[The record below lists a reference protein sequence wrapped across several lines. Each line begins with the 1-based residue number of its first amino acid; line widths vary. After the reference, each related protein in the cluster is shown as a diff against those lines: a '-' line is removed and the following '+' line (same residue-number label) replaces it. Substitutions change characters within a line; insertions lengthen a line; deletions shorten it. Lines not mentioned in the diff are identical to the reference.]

1 MADTEIDYS
10 TYMQQAQVFL
20 KGERVYEN
28 IKGET
33 GPCVYPALHLYLSSL
48 LSFCTNRGTDI
59 KRAQFIYLGIYTICQ
74 VAVMAT
80 YKAAQIPPVFL
91 PLLIM
96 SKRLHSIFVLRLF
109 NDCWAMTFFYIGVTF
124 MCKGRWRLGSTFY
137 SLALAVKM
145 NILLYAPAM
154 TVVYL
159 RALGLQRS
167 VLEAFRVILIQGII
181 AFPFLRQD
189 ARSYITSA
197 FNLSRVFLYKWT
209 VNLRF
214 LDEAKFLDKR
224 LAKGLLTAHLI
235 IILTFIFYRWTG
247 ISKTGSKWIKANV
260 APPNKS
266 IERNKRLPS
275 GRFIITSLYTS
286 NLIGITF
293 SRSLHYQF
301 YSWYAHQ
308 IPLLV
313 FLSSLPNVVK
323 IAIPLFI
330 EIAWNTFPSTSKS
343 SLLLLYSHLVLLLG
357 LWRAKQDDSILD
369 QQRPDEDEVA
379 EEIATKWDHPKI
391 ASKMSKTKVNKK
403 TIVR

>member
-1 MADTEIDYS
+1 
-10 TYMQQAQVFL
+10 MQQAQLFL

-28 IKGET
+28 ISGDT

-48 LSFCTNRGTDI
+48 LSFTTNGGTDI
-59 KRAQFIYLGIYTICQ
+59 RTAQYIHLGIYTICQ
-74 VAVMAT
+74 VVVMAT
-80 YKAAQIPPVFL
+80 YKAAQIPPIIL

-109 NDCWAMTFFYIGVTF
+109 NDCWAMTFFYFGVLF

-154 TVVYL
+154 AVIYL

-167 VLEAFRVILIQGII
+167 IIEALRVILIQGII

-189 ARSYITSA
+189 ARSYLSSA

-214 LDEAKFLDKR
+214 LDEAKFLDER
-224 LAKGLLTAHLI
+224 LARRLLAVHLLV
-235 IILTFIFYRWTG
+235 ILVFFFFRWTG
-247 ISKTGSKWIKANV
+247 LSKMGLNWITANISQPT
-260 APPNKS
+260 KS
-266 IERNKRLPS
+266 LEKNKRIPS
-275 GRFIITSLYTS
+275 GRFIVTALYTS

-313 FLSSLPNVVK
+313 YLSSLPNVVK
-323 IAIPLFI
+323 FCLPLFI
-330 EIAWNTFPSTSKS
+330 EIAWNTFPSTSTS

-357 LWRAKQDDSILD
+357 LWRAKQDDSMMD
-369 QQRPDEDEVA
+369 QQRRDEGKVV
-379 EEIATKWDHPKI
+379 EEIASKWDHPGK
-391 ASKMSKTKVNKK
+391 ASKMSNKVDKTM
-403 TIVR
+403 